1 MAIRL
6 PIQFA
11 ERMKKMLGDEY
22 ELFVKSY
29 DSAPHA
35 GIRVNSLKI
44 DPASFA
50 EISPFPLKPIPWC
63 ETGYYIPAGSKPGLT
78 PYYHAGLYYVQ
89 EPSAMAP
96 VELLKAQPG
105 DHVLDLC
112 AAPGGK
118 STQIAADLKG
128 RGILVTNDISTDRT
142 KALAKNIEMYGVRN
156 AVVLNESPERIADAF
171 PHYFDKILIDAPCS
185 GEGMFRKDEDMV
197 RQWDHHSIERCVLM
211 QRDILNTAARLLAPG
226 GRLVYSTCTFAPEEN
241 EAMIGEFLLKNS
253 SFRVVPI
260 QHVSGISGGH
270 PEWIE
275 QAAAVHEFEG
285 LQVEPVLQ
293 EEHPDLYAQLQGTGR
308 LWPHLV
314 EGEGHFVAVLQHDG
328 TPLNEPADQPLYV
341 HNTAEKEASHGRNA
355 LKKKQ
360 KHNVKHGGAKQ
371 RNRSDQMPVDAE
383 TVFREFVTEQL
394 NVQLPGQTVL
404 YGEKVY
410 QTPVEPERLAGLR
423 VIRAGWFMGSVKN
436 GRFMPSQALAS
447 ALNAEEAIR
456 SVQLTVERGEA
467 IKYLKGETLEI
478 GEDRLVRSG
487 TASSKGYTLVTVNG
501 YSVGWA
507 KWQEGRLKNEYPAG
521 WRWTSV

>member
-1 MAIRL
+1 
-6 PIQFA
+6 
-11 ERMKKMLGDEY
+11 
-22 ELFVKSY
+22 
-29 DSAPHA
+29 
-35 GIRVNSLKI
+35 
-44 DPASFA
+44 
-50 EISPFPLKPIPWC
+50 
-63 ETGYYIPAGSKPGLT
+63 
-78 PYYHAGLYYVQ
+78 
-89 EPSAMAP
+89 
-96 VELLKAQPG
+96 
-105 DHVLDLC
+105 
-112 AAPGGK
+112 
-118 STQIAADLKG
+118 
-128 RGILVTNDISTDRT
+128 
-142 KALAKNIEMYGVRN
+142 MYGVRN

-185 GEGMFRKDEDMV
+185 GEGMFRKDEDMI

-211 QRDILNTAARLLAPG
+211 QRDILDTAARLLAPG

-371 RNRSDQMPVDAE
+371 RNRSDQLPVDAE